1 METGKVTIP
10 ILTKIKKEVKSK
22 MNHTKK
28 CVIVLSGG
36 PDSATVAYW
45 AKAQGYKI
53 YPITFNYGQI
63 AFKETEAAQK
73 ISEKLGTTTKIIDL
87 SALKEIF
94 SGVTSLCNTD
104 IPLTSEFS
112 APIIVPFRNAI
123 FLSAAVAYAV
133 TVGADKIFYGA
144 QGSDEPFYPDCR
156 KEFYEAFGKAA
167 RLGTCEEITIKA
179 PFSGGKKSDLIKEGT
194 KLGVPFELTWSCY
207 RDENKHCGKCESC
220 VNRKKAF
227 QEAGVI
233 DPTKYEK

>member
-1 METGKVTIP
+1 MKQ
-10 ILTKIKKEVKSK
+10 
-22 MNHTKK
+22 NKK

-45 AKAQGYKI
+45 AKAQGYQI

-63 AFKETEAAQK
+63 ALKETESARK

-94 SGVTSLCNTD
+94 SSVTSLCNID
-104 IPLTSEFS
+104 IPLTTEFS

-123 FLSAAVAYAV
+123 FLSAATAYAV
-133 TVGADKIFYGA
+133 TVGAIKIFYGA

-156 KEFYEAFGKAA
+156 REFYEAFEKAA

-179 PFSGGKKSDLIKEGT
+179 PFSGGKKSDLIREGA

-207 RDENKHCGKCESC
+207 CGGSDHCGKCESC

-227 QEAGVI
+227 QEAGVA
-233 DPTKYEK
+233 DPTKYEA